1 MHQAGPRAEN
11 LVACALL
18 KACHF
23 WTDHGLGDFALHF
36 LRDKEKR
43 EVDFLVSRND
53 EPWLLVEVKLSAG
66 RRVTDALRYFQ
77 AETGAPYALQAA
89 FDLPPVN
96 VHPLS
101 APSPAIVPASTFLA
115 TLV

>member
-1 MHQAGPRAEN
+1 M
-11 LVACALL
+11 L

-96 VHPLS
+96 VHPFS
-101 APSPAIVPASTFLA
+101 APSPAIVPAPTFLA
-115 TLV
+115 TVV